1 VGKEKVIDVLFFA
14 SADIERGLIF
24 DKGRRCFRRELLAGN
39 TK

>member
-1 VGKEKVIDVLFFA
+1 MFYFF